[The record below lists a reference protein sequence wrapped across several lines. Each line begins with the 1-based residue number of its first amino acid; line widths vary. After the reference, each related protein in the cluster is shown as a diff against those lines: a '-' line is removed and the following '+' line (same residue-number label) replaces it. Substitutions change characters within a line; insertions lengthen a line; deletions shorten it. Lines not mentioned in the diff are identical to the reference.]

1 LKLAVVVPGSLKAT
15 ATSHLVFAQQPS
27 LFIPL
32 PANAVKQAV
41 LVGFFGGEPPVL
53 VPGSVQTM
61 PATISQAE
69 FLAKQPGSI
78 KVSLNG
84 GVHHAFSAS
93 DRQPHRPALCGIKHA
108 LAGQNQRFYHNDGRF
123 PSRQAEANRVSTPL
137 WGFLGSDQR
146 QFPAMKT

>member
-1 LKLAVVVPGSLKAT
+1 
-15 ATSHLVFAQQPS
+15 
-27 LFIPL
+27 
-32 PANAVKQAV
+32 
-41 LVGFFGGEPPVL
+41 
-53 VPGSVQTM
+53 M

-93 DRQPHRPALCGIKHA
+93 DRQPHRPALCVIKHG
-108 LAGQNQRFYHNDGRF
+108 LAGQNQRFYHNDGMF
-123 PSRQAEANRVSTPL
+123 LIGQAEANRASTPL
-137 WGFLGSDQR
+137 KDFLNPEKR